1 MNTQPPTNAS
11 PLPPNR
17 RFWLAV
23 AAVLALA
30 LALRIIPLTLKAPW
44 MDEAATTIF
53 SLGNSSR
60 SMPVNQVVDLQSFLR
75 PLTGRP
81 GADPAAVLH
90 HLINE
95 DNHPPLY
102 FLLAHGWYYLLQPGS
117 GLASI
122 GISRLLPALFGVLAV
137 PLSLWT
143 GWLALGT
150 RRGALLSGLWMA
162 ISPLAVAQS
171 LEIRHYSLAIVL
183 SAASLLC
190 FVKTWSLDQQGKR
203 LPMSWLLGW
212 LGINA
217 TGVATHYFFVFALLM
232 QLASTAL
239 LMRRNSRAWAA
250 LLASMA
256 SAALWLPLLSN
267 FAGSSQSSWLKLDP
281 TNIASLLAIPL
292 QALVGVLFNAVAP
305 GTYAVHVWQW
315 PFAISAG
322 LATLAGL
329 ALLVRLL
336 LQTCKRGG
344 TGTSGSAL
352 QMFAVL
358 VGSGLVVQIGIS
370 LGMLSDY
377 TKGFRYSFFLI
388 PPAVALLASLCEQV
402 WRQRRSQADSAV
414 MALLACGLI
423 CAAGVDAGAVLP
435 KWYAGDLLVQRIAQ
449 ESENPIVLA
458 YDHIPVSTGPM
469 VIGLEPLSVAWWIG
483 QHPQLQS
490 SLRKAGTPVRLAMA
504 IDGPGMPGANRTEA
518 KAAVEAIP
526 TAFDLWVIGGNPETF
541 TTQRCDLRSRGSEG
555 SHSFSHYRCKA
566 PSAP

>member
-1 MNTQPPTNAS
+1 MNSQPPTNAS
-11 PLPPNR
+11 PLARNR

-30 LALRIIPLTLKAPW
+30 LALRLIPLALKAPW

-60 SMPVNQVVDLQSFLR
+60 SLPVNQLVDLQSFLR
-75 PLTGRP
+75 PLTASP
-81 GADPAAVLH
+81 EADPAGVVR
-90 HLINE
+90 HLISE

-102 FLLAHGWYYLLQPGS
+102 FVLAHGWLQLLKPGG

-122 GISRLLPALFGVLAV
+122 GISRLLPALLGVLAV

-143 GWLALGT
+143 GWIALGT

-171 LEIRHYSLAIVL
+171 LEIRHYSLAILL

-203 LPMSWLLGW
+203 LPMRWLLGW
-212 LGINA
+212 LVINA
-217 TGVATHYFFVFALLM
+217 AGVATHYFFVFALLM
-232 QLASTAL
+232 QLAATAL

-256 SAALWLPLLSN
+256 SAVLWLPLLSN
-267 FAGSSQSSWLKLDP
+267 FAGSAQSSWLRVDP
-281 TNIASLLAIPL
+281 TKTASLLAIPL
-292 QALVGVLFNAVAP
+292 QALLGVLFNALAP
-305 GTYAVHVWQW
+305 GTYAVHGWQW
-315 PFAISAG
+315 PFAIAAG

-329 ALLVRLL
+329 ALLVRLVL
-336 LQTCKRGG
+336 LTGRRGSQS
-344 TGTSGSAL
+344 TPRAAL
-352 QMFAVL
+352 QLFAVL
-358 VGSGLVVQIGIS
+358 VGSGLVVQIGVS
-370 LGMLSDY
+370 LVMLSDY

-388 PPAVALLASLCEQV
+388 PPAVALLAGLCELA
-402 WRQRRSQADSAV
+402 WRQRPRQARSAV
-414 MALLACGLI
+414 TGLLACGLI

-449 ESENPIVLA
+449 ESEHPIVLA
-458 YDHIPVSTGPM
+458 YDHGPVSASPM

-483 QHPQLQS
+483 EHPQVNS
-490 SLRKAGTPVRLAMA
+490 SLHKGGTPVRLVMA
-504 IDGPGMPGANRTEA
+504 IDGPGMPGANRTDA
-518 KAAVEAIP
+518 KAELKAIP

-541 TTQRCDLRSRGSEG
+541 TTQRCDLRARGSEG
-555 SHSFSHYRCKA
+555 SHAFSHYRCKA
-566 PSAP
+566 LSAP